1 MTDKELEQYRTELL
15 EIMSGRKKEP
25 AKDKGIQLREL
36 ANKLGASGEMY
47 RASPANAGEAELV
60 ANILTAL
67 QTASM
72 IIICRTSNKNYKIA
86 IAAGIAA
93 IFSALAAWAAVWI
106 AIKQIILCYPNT

>member
-1 MTDKELEQYRTELL
+1 
-15 EIMSGRKKEP
+15 MSGSKKDP
-25 AKDKGIQLREL
+25 AKSKEIQLREL

-72 IIICRTSNKNYKIA
+72 IDMCKTSNKNYRIA
-86 IAAGIAA
+86 IAAA
-93 IFSALAAWAAVWI
+93 IVAILSALAAWVAVLKNI
-106 AIKQIILCYPNT
+106 C